1 MYIKTDLC
9 ITEWKHRQ
17 KNFLYPFSY
26 KHCGPRAGL
35 LHSLSL
41 RANAQNV
48 SARKTYGGQLTLS
61 NDTEPQFRNQPL
73 CLITG
78 LLVLRFNL

>member
-9 ITEWKHRQ
+9 ITELKHRQ

-35 LHSLSL
+35 LHSLLL
-41 RANAQNV
+41 RAKAQNV
-48 SARKTYGGQLTLS
+48 RARNSYGGQLTS
-61 NDTEPQFRNQPL
+61 TDTEPQFRNQPL